1 MNTLED
7 SSLSI
12 FLFIAQD
19 RVPKGNYQAK
29 VLIFQVLIFIQLPN
43 YFPETL
49 QQFIILL

>member
-7 SSLSI
+7 SSLST
-12 FLFIAQD
+12 FVFTAQD

-43 YFPETL
+43 HFPEIL
-49 QQFIILL
+49 QFITLL